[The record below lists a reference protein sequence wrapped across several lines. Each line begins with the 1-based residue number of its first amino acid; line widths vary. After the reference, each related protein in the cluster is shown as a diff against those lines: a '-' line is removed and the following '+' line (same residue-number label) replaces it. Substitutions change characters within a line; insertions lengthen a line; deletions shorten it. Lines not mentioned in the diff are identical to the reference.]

1 MKESTITGNSKS
13 SELRIQENLTST
25 LTRKFVDIIKNYQ
38 LVQTNFK
45 NEIKIK
51 AKRQVKIVYKN
62 ATEEEVETILK
73 AGGTSGEVY
82 KEAFMTGSASQA
94 VENIYQSACEKY
106 QEVLMLEASVS
117 FYFFKIQLFFLIFLF
132 IL

>member
-1 MKESTITGNSKS
+1 MKESTITGNCKS

-73 AGGTSGEVY
+73 AGGSSGEVY

-117 FYFFKIQLFFLIFLF
+117 FLFHRFLIYSYSYLFL
-132 IL
+132 L